1 MKQTADDIT
10 FLVIVGIAVMLL
22 LIVSVLLAVI
32 FNQRKKSQHRIAMTH
47 LREAQ
52 QNQLI
57 EAAVRSEETER
68 HRIAEVLHDEVGAIL
83 SSSKLHLQGIRSASL
98 NNREQLLYE
107 KTEQLLNEGIQK
119 VRSISHNLH
128 S

>member
-1 MKQTADDIT
+1 MLLAINDIT
-10 FLVIVGIAVMLL
+10 LVIIGIVVMVLL
-22 LIVSVLLAVI
+22 FCSVLVAFAL
-32 FNQRKKSQHRIAMTH
+32 NQRKKLQYQQTVQH